1 MIPTLKEITE
11 ELYPI
16 ACGKE
21 YLGDDT
27 EHENFRMEISW
38 RMATAIH
45 LLLLDEKFLRRC
57 LIDTSSFDEE
67 SKKRNALWLSLAGG
81 IISRLCKSRDPELWE
96 QVPLDEYT
104 VFKDKEV
111 K

>member
-1 MIPTLKEITE
+1 MLPTIKEITE

-21 YLGDDT
+21 ALEDDT

-45 LLLLDEKFLRRC
+45 LLLLDEIFLRRH
-57 LIDTSSFDEE
+57 LIDTSSFDEK
-67 SKKRNALWLSLAGG
+67 SKKRNVLWLRLADG
-81 IISRLCKSRDPELWE
+81 IISRLCKSRDPESWE
-96 QVPLDEYT
+96 EVPLDEYT